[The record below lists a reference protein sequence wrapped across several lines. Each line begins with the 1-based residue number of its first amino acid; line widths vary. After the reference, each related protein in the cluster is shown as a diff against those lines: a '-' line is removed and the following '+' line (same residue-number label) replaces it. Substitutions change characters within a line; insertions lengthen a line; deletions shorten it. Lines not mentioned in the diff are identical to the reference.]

1 MLPLF
6 GSMVRSNAAAVWLML
21 RAIVFTGIGSFSRLC
36 KFVHFLKVCAPCLQ
50 TARDIR

>member
-6 GSMVRSNAAAVWLML
+6 GSMIRSNAAAVWLML
-21 RAIVFTGIGSFSRLC
+21 RAIVFAGIGSFSLLR

-50 TARDIR
+50 TTRDIR

>member
-6 GSMVRSNAAAVWLML
+6 GSMVRSNAAGVGLML
-21 RAIVFTGIGSFSRLC
+21 RAVVFTGTDCFSRLR
-36 KFVHFLKVCAPCLQ
+36 KFVHFLKVCAPRLQ